1 MSEIG
6 FIILRHVRC
15 ETTNKYWMD
24 CYDCIR
30 THYLDNKIIIIDD
43 DSDYTFIT
51 KKSLYKTL
59 VIKSEYPKRGE
70 LLPYYYYLQ
79 FKLFDTAV
87 ILHDSVFIQKPM
99 DFHVDTYKFIWEFKH
114 YWDQPQDEMNM
125 IRQFNNPELV
135 QFYNNKNLW
144 KGCYGGMSIITHDY
158 LTKINDTYPIHT
170 LLNVVRNRYNRCS
183 LERVIGC
190 LLQTNGMI
198 PSLLGDIHNY
208 CPWGITVQEKDKY
221 LYLPLVKVWSGR

>member
-15 ETTNKYWMD
+15 ETTNKYWMI

-51 KKSLYKTL
+51 KKSLYKTR
-59 VIKSEYPKRGE
+59 VIQSEYPKRGE

-79 FKLFDTAV
+79 FKLFNIAV

-99 DFHVDTYKFIWEFKH
+99 DFHVDTYKLIWEFEH
-114 YWDQPQDEMNM
+114 YWDQIQDETNM
-125 IRQFNNPELV
+125 IHQFKDPKLL
-135 QFYNNKNLW
+135 QFITINI
-144 KGCYGGMSIITHDY
+144 YG
-158 LTKINDTYPIHT
+158 K
-170 LLNVVRNRYNRCS
+170 VVT
-183 LERVIGC
+183 EEC
-190 LLQTNGMI
+190 LL
-198 PSLLGDIHNY
+198 
-208 CPWGITVQEKDKY
+208 
-221 LYLPLVKVWSGR
+221 